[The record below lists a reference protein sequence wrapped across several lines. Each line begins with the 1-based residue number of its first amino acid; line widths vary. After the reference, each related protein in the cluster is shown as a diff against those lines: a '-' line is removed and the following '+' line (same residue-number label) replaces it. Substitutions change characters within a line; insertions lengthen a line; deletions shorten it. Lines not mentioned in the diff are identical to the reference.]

1 MAAGVVNG
9 LVHAYIKQEAE
20 MRMAGTDEATVRLN
34 QELAE
39 LKAQIGRQDAAIAAL
54 QERHGLLNT
63 PEMLANGQPSAI
75 QHNAQLTEI
84 EALGRELVAATAE
97 RLEREAEYK
106 QALKCDPEAVVAG
119 DPYDLACVCA
129 DCRGRKNAPGRAA
142 DHRASGA
149 RSRPDLA
156 FGRSI

>member
-1 MAAGVVNG
+1 
-9 LVHAYIKQEAE
+9 

-97 RLEREAEYK
+97 RLACISHARTIEGESLEAE
-106 QALKCDPEAVVAG
+106 
-119 DPYDLACVCA
+119 
-129 DCRGRKNAPGRAA
+129 
-142 DHRASGA
+142 
-149 RSRPDLA
+149 
-156 FGRSI
+156 I